1 VVSGSIGLRTACGE
15 GTLLPHQPQ
24 GDHEAHHERTTAL
37 TQAQHEEFVLPSTL
51 SQKARSFIGSLILW
65 EPEERM
71 GAKEALNHPFIRDYA
86 PVEF

>member
-1 VVSGSIGLRTACGE
+1 M
-15 GTLLPHQPQ
+15 
-24 GDHEAHHERTTAL
+24 
-37 TQAQHEEFVLPSTL
+37 LPSTL

-71 GAKEALNHPFIRDYA
+71 GAKQALSHPFIRDYA